1 MKWPVLNPQELAV
14 SKSIASS
21 FSWRNKIILKMKRQ
35 LHIFFTALMFYT
47 RIPCPK
53 NIDHNPDYL
62 NKASRYFPLIGWIVG
77 GICFGVYYLAS
88 IVFSVE
94 IALIVSMIAGILTTG
109 AFHEDGF
116 ADVCDGFGGGW
127 TKEKIL
133 LIMKDSAIGAYGAIG
148 LVLLFLLKFQTLY
161 NLVSLPQTC
170 NLYCFAS
177 SLSLGSVTCILLL
190 FISAHSVSRLAAV
203 SIVFTHQYS
212 REDASSKSKPI
223 AQKFTWKEV
232 VGALFFGLLPLLIL
246 SFFQWQLLL
255 ALMPVFITRFFLAR
269 YFQKW
274 IDGYTGDCLG
284 ATQQV
289 CEVVFY
295 LSIIG
300 IWKFI

>member
-1 MKWPVLNPQELAV
+1 MKKE
-14 SKSIASS
+14 
-21 FSWRNKIILKMKRQ
+21 

-53 NIDHNPDYL
+53 NIDHHPDYL
-62 NKASRYFPLIGWIVG
+62 NKASRYFPVIGWLVG
-77 GICFGVYYLAS
+77 S
-88 IVFSVE
+88 ISFVVFYFAALFFSNE
-94 IALIVSMIAGILTTG
+94 IAVILSIIAGILVTG

-148 LVLLFLLKFQTLY
+148 LVLLFLLKFQS
-161 NLVSLPQTC
+161 LVQLTNKAQIPDFGFGIWNMSRSFGIET
-170 NLYCFAS
+170 
-177 SLSLGSVTCILLL
+177 LL
-190 FISAHSVSRLAAV
+190 FFITAHSLSRLAAI

-212 REDASSKSKPI
+212 REDATSKSKPI
-223 AQKFTWKEV
+223 AQNYTWREV
-232 VGALFFGLLPLLIL
+232 LGAFFFGLLPLLML
-246 SFFQWQLLL
+246 AVFHWQFLLL
-255 ALMPVFITRFFLAR
+255 VFPVFLTRFFLAR

-274 IDGYTGDCLG
+274 IGGYTGDCLG

-295 LSIIG
+295 LSIIAL
-300 IWKFI
+300 WKFI

>member
-1 MKWPVLNPQELAV
+1 M
-14 SKSIASS
+14 I
-21 FSWRNKIILKMKRQ
+21 
-35 LHIFFTALMFYT
+35 
-47 RIPCPK
+47 
-53 NIDHNPDYL
+53 
-62 NKASRYFPLIGWIVG
+62 
-77 GICFGVYYLAS
+77 YYLSALL
-88 IVFSVE
+88 FTNE
-94 IALIVSMIAGILTTG
+94 IAVILALIAGILTTG

-148 LVLLFLLKFQTLY
+148 LVLLFLLKFQ
-161 NLVSLPQTC
+161 SLIQLINNIQNTEFTIC
-170 NLYCFAS
+170 NLQF
-177 SLSLGSVTCILLL
+177 TIFL
-190 FISAHSVSRLAAV
+190 FFVSAHSISRLFAI

-212 REDASSKSKPI
+212 RDDASSKSKPI
-223 AQKFTWKEV
+223 AKSFTWKEV
-232 VGALFFGLLPLLIL
+232 VGALFFGLLPLVVL

-255 ALMPVFITRFFLAR
+255 ALVPVFIARFFLAR

>member
-1 MKWPVLNPQELAV
+1 
-14 SKSIASS
+14 
-21 FSWRNKIILKMKRQ
+21 MKREI
-35 LHIFFTALMFYT
+35 HIFFTALMFYT

-77 GICFGVYYLAS
+77 SVAFGVFSLFHYLLGS
-88 IVFSVE
+88 Q
-94 IALIVSMIAGILTTG
+94 IAVLFSMIASVLVTG

-148 LVLLFLLKFQTLY
+148 VVLLFLLKFQALFS
-161 NLVSLPQTC
+161 LVSSSGIL
-170 NLYCFAS
+170 NLES
-177 SLSLGSVTCILLL
+177 QILIFLL
-190 FISAHSVSRLAAV
+190 FVSGHSLSRLAAISV
-203 SIVFTHQYS
+203 VFTHEYS

-223 AQKFTWKEV
+223 AQNYSWQEV
-232 VGALFFGLLPLLIL
+232 LGAFFFGLLPLLAL
-246 SFFQWQLLL
+246 AYFHWLFLLVL
-255 ALMPVFITRFFLAR
+255 APVFLTRFFLAR

-289 CEVVFY
+289 CEVIFY
-295 LSIIG
+295 LSVIAL
-300 IWKFI
+300 WKFI

>member
-1 MKWPVLNPQELAV
+1 MK
-14 SKSIASS
+14 K
-21 FSWRNKIILKMKRQ
+21 Q

-47 RIPCPK
+47 RIPCLK

-77 GICFGVYYLAS
+77 GISFLAFYGAS
-88 IVFSVE
+88 F
-94 IALIVSMIAGILTTG
+94 LVSTTAAVVIGMITGILTTG

-148 LVLLFLLKFQTLY
+148 VVLLFLLKFQLLTELITIKSIT
-161 NLVSLPQTC
+161 NQQAV
-170 NLYCFAS
+170 FI
-177 SLSLGSVTCILLL
+177 ILLL
-190 FISAHSVSRLAAV
+190 FIAGHSISRLAAI
-203 SIVFTHQYS
+203 SIVFTHEYS

-223 AQKFTWKEV
+223 AKSFSWKEV
-232 VGALFFGLLPLLIL
+232 VGAFFFGLLPLLIL
-246 SFFQWQLLL
+246 SYFQYQLLWVL
-255 ALMPVFITRFFLAR
+255 IPVFLTRYFLAR

-289 CEVVFY
+289 CEVIFY
-295 LSIIG
+295 LSVIG

>member
-1 MKWPVLNPQELAV
+1 MKKE
-14 SKSIASS
+14 
-21 FSWRNKIILKMKRQ
+21 

-47 RIPCPK
+47 RIPCPAT
-53 NIDHNPDYL
+53 IDHNPDYL
-62 NKASRYFPLIGWIVG
+62 NKASRYFPIIGWIVG
-77 GICFGVYYLAS
+77 SVAFGVYCVFNYLVAP
-88 IVFSVE
+88 E
-94 IALIVSMIAGILTTG
+94 IAVIFSMIASVLVTG

-133 LIMKDSAIGAYGAIG
+133 MIMKDSAIGAYGAIG
-148 LVLLFLLKFQTLY
+148 VVLLLLVKLMSTNMLFRNAENNGLNVYFVCFLL
-161 NLVSLPQTC
+161 LV
-170 NLYCFAS
+170 
-177 SLSLGSVTCILLL
+177 
-190 FISAHSVSRLAAV
+190 SAHSISRLAAI

-223 AQKFTWKEV
+223 AQSYSWREV
-232 VGALFFGLLPLLIL
+232 AGAFFFGLLPLVVL
-246 SFFQWQLLL
+246 SYFQWQMLLVL
-255 ALMPVFITRFFLAR
+255 IPVFLTRFFLAR

-295 LSIIG
+295 ISVIAL
-300 IWKFI
+300 WKFI

>member
-1 MKWPVLNPQELAV
+1 MK
-14 SKSIASS
+14 K
-21 FSWRNKIILKMKRQ
+21 Q

-53 NIDHNPDYL
+53 NIDHNPEYL

-77 GICFGVYYLAS
+77 GISFLAFYGAS
-88 IVFSVE
+88 F
-94 IALIVSMIAGILTTG
+94 LVSTSAAVIIGMIAGILITG

-148 LVLLFLLKFQTLY
+148 VVLLFLLKFQLLSE
-161 NLVSLPQTC
+161 LVTIETIANQQ
-170 NLYCFAS
+170 
-177 SLSLGSVTCILLL
+177 SVFTVLLL
-190 FISAHSVSRLAAV
+190 FIAGHSISRLAAI
-203 SIVFTHQYS
+203 SIVFTHEYS
-212 REDASSKSKPI
+212 REDATSKSKPI
-223 AQKFTWKEV
+223 AKSFSWKEV
-232 VGALFFGLLPLLIL
+232 LGSFFFGLLPLLVL
-246 SFFQWQLLL
+246 SYFQYQLLL
-255 ALMPVFITRFFLAR
+255 VLIPVFLTRYFLAR

-289 CEVVFY
+289 CEVIFY
-295 LSIIG
+295 LSVIAV
-300 IWKFI
+300 WKFI

>member
-1 MKWPVLNPQELAV
+1 
-14 SKSIASS
+14 
-21 FSWRNKIILKMKRQ
+21 
-35 LHIFFTALMFYT
+35 MFYT

-53 NIDHNPDYL
+53 NIDHDPEYL

-77 GICFGVYYLAS
+77 GISFAIYYLSA
-88 IVFSVE
+88 ILFSNE
-94 IALIVSMIAGILTTG
+94 IAVILAIIGGILTTG

-133 LIMKDSAIGAYGAIG
+133 LIMKDSAIGAYGSIG
-148 LVLLFLLKFQTLY
+148 LVLLFLLKFEAIL
-161 NLVSLPQTC
+161 NLVSRVGVFDFQSAIAV
-170 NLYCFAS
+170 F
-177 SLSLGSVTCILLL
+177 LL
-190 FISAHSVSRLAAV
+190 FVSAHSVSRLSAI
-203 SIVFTHQYS
+203 SIVFTHEYS

-223 AQKFTWKEV
+223 AQNFTWKEI
-232 VGALFFGLLPLLIL
+232 VGALSFGLLPLVVL
-246 SFFQWQLLL
+246 SFFQWQMLLVL
-255 ALMPVFITRFFLAR
+255 LPVFIARFFLVR

-289 CEVVFY
+289 CEVIFY

>member
-1 MKWPVLNPQELAV
+1 MKKE
-14 SKSIASS
+14 
-21 FSWRNKIILKMKRQ
+21 

-53 NIDHNPDYL
+53 MMDHNPDYL

-77 GICFGVYYLAS
+77 GVSFVVYCIGAVLLTN
-88 IVFSVE
+88 E
-94 IALIVSMIAGILTTG
+94 IAVILAIIAGILTTG

-148 LVLLFLLKFQTLY
+148 VVLLFLLKFEALLAVLSKAGISNQNAIIY
-161 NLVSLPQTC
+161 N
-170 NLYCFAS
+170 
-177 SLSLGSVTCILLL
+177 ILL
-190 FISAHSVSRLAAV
+190 FVAAHSISRLAAI

-223 AQKFTWKEV
+223 AQNFTWREI
-232 VGALFFGLLPLLIL
+232 VGSLFFGLLPLVIL

-255 ALMPVFITRFFLAR
+255 VLIPIFIARFFLAR

-289 CEVVFY
+289 CEVIFY

>member
-1 MKWPVLNPQELAV
+1 MKKE
-14 SKSIASS
+14 
-21 FSWRNKIILKMKRQ
+21 
-35 LHIFFTALMFYT
+35 LHIFFTALLFYT

-53 NIDHNPDYL
+53 NINHHPDYL

-77 GICFGVYYLAS
+77 GISFVVFYLS
-88 IVFSVE
+88 TLIFSTE
-94 IALIVSMIAGILTTG
+94 IAVVLSMIASILVTG

-148 LVLLFLLKFQTLY
+148 LVLLFLLKFQS
-161 NLVSLPQTC
+161 LVQLVEETNSIVIG
-170 NLYCFAS
+170 F
-177 SLSLGSVTCILLL
+177 LL
-190 FISAHSVSRLAAV
+190 FVSGHALSRLAAI
-203 SIVFTHQYS
+203 SIVFTHEYS
-212 REDASSKSKPI
+212 REDATSKSKPI
-223 AQKFTWKEV
+223 AQSFSWREV
-232 VGALFFGLLPLLIL
+232 VGAFFFGLLPLIVLAIFNWQILLVLI
-246 SFFQWQLLL
+246 
-255 ALMPVFITRFFLAR
+255 PVFLFRFFMAR

-295 LSIIG
+295 LSSIAL
-300 IWKFI
+300 WKFI

>member
-1 MKWPVLNPQELAV
+1 MK
-14 SKSIASS
+14 K
-21 FSWRNKIILKMKRQ
+21 Q

-77 GICFGVYYLAS
+77 GICFGIYYLAS

-94 IALIVSMIAGILTTG
+94 IALILSMIAGILTTG

-133 LIMKDSAIGAYGAIG
+133 MIMKDSAIGAYGAIG
-148 LVLLFLLKFQTLY
+148 IVLLFLLKFQALY
-161 NLVSLPQTC
+161 NLVSLSQIC
-170 NLYCFAS
+170 NLQPAICN
-177 SLSLGSVTCILLL
+177 LLL
-190 FISAHSVSRLAAV
+190 FVSAHSISRLSAI

-223 AQKFTWKEV
+223 AQNFTWKEV
-232 VGALFFGLLPLLIL
+232 VGASFLGLLPLMVL

-255 ALMPVFITRFFLAR
+255 VLVPVFIARFFLAR

-289 CEVVFY
+289 CEVIFY
-295 LSIIG
+295 LSIIA